1 MIKITNGG
9 GAGRIFYCEKFTRK
23 IWLDFKFHEYSASI
37 HRDAMQNAYVHA
49 YDRTANISY
58 MLKEYLKDAWL
69 FRSCSRRRRKTEEW
83 RKKGERGFLPFVRN
97 HENLRLLRFVSIW
110 LDPHRNYG
118 MARSLCHWQL
128 DSPHYSRR
136 VTDFSF
142 PRKFPYSRL
151 WQEISPVAS
160 LSFLP
165 FPFLPSFLPCFLPS
179 FFPSFLRFLRFQ
191 SLRSRGAAFLSI
203 RAWRKIRYRVSLFLW
218 FQPLREIS
226 FSLNHRRMEELGS
239 FGVDIHLSFTKVV
252 ARFANHLSHIRHFSL
267 SSFNTFSFSLSLF
280 LIFLILP

>member
-1 MIKITNGG
+1 M
-9 GAGRIFYCEKFTRK
+9 
-23 IWLDFKFHEYSASI
+23 LDFSVLV
-37 HRDAMQNAYVHA
+37 RDEDGRRKSGGRKGRGAF
-49 YDRTANISY
+49 
-58 MLKEYLKDAWL
+58 
-69 FRSCSRRRRKTEEW
+69 FRSFETMKTWDYFGSSRSGLIRIATMVW
-83 RKKGERGFLPFVRN
+83 RGPLPLTIGFSALLSSSYRFFLSAKISLQSPLTGDISGRFSVFPSLPF
-97 HENLRLLRFVSIW
+97 S
-110 LDPHRNYG
+110 
-118 MARSLCHWQL
+118 SL
-128 DSPHYSRR
+128 
-136 VTDFSF
+136 
-142 PRKFPYSRL
+142 
-151 WQEISPVAS
+151 
-160 LSFLP
+160 
-165 FPFLPSFLPCFLPS
+165 SFLPCFLPS